1 MNNIFK
7 VIWNH
12 ATQTWT
18 AVGELASAKG
28 KSKSVKLAAISTALL
43 AVADGTYAAGQVE
56 FGATDNNGM
65 TIAPNAVTDQFFG
78 KSEYTKITGES
89 KNKQGATVKA
99 YDGIAIGS
107 GSLSGSTTGTG
118 GNGHVAIG
126 LMAQATGNRANGEN
140 TGGADGDNAAVALG
154 AYSLAAGQGSTALGA
169 HSLATEIDSTAVGK
183 IAHARGQSSTAIG
196 QQAEAIQRA
205 TATGAE
211 TKALGIYSTAMGQKA
226 TANSWDSIAVGSAS
240 TVSGKNSI
248 NVGSNSVLSGENIAT
263 VGAYS
268 KISSNNVSTLGSNI
282 TVAEGRDGAVVLGYG
297 SDAGKETTKVMAV
310 NSAVAEGSPLVYS
323 GFSGKLGG
331 TDTNG
336 TNKEATG
343 KQGNVVSVGSEGNER
358 QIKHVAAGQITAE
371 STDAINGS
379 QLYQVAKTLGTAAN
393 QTANALGVTLNPN
406 GTLSGFSQPLTIAEG
421 SDYNKY
427 ENGQK
432 KPDITAPNVTTAL
445 TNLNNYV
452 NAGWNV
458 TASGNGYKNNVSIGH
473 TVNFVGLGNVDVDG
487 VDEENG
493 VRTINISTDS
503 PIDYA
508 STTFDGKPVTKASDG
523 KWYQVDENGDIKGD
537 PIDASKIDK
546 KGAKLT
552 DSDTENNPYEKGN
565 SYTYDDKGNITETGY
580 DKTKPESKDKI
591 TAGEHGVQLSNV
603 GWATQPDQAV
613 NKDQL
618 DQTVNKSGFYVQQN
632 GKSTLD
638 GKTGSDKVSDTE
650 KVTPNDVVNFA
661 DGDGTIV
668 KVKTVRDDKGV
679 DTTTVSVDVDAAKVI
694 EKTKGSIKEADV
706 SNPDAKDAGKV
717 AVNGT
722 PAPKADGKNETQ
734 EEANA
739 REGNKLAT
747 VGNVVDAINSAKW
760 FAKVENTDKA
770 MTDRAQNDTTDKKAA
785 AIGAGETLTL
795 KADKNLAVKRDGAN
809 VTYGLAS
816 EIEVDKITVKSKTP
830 GEATT
835 TFENGKVTNLKDHL
849 TPPKE
854 VAADKAAVPNAEE
867 VKTPTELTADKKKE
881 AATVN
886 DVLNAGWNLKANGK
900 QVAAVTNGKGV
911 DFESDGSITIT
922 PTVENGIAKMKFA
935 VNTDASIDKNKGSIK
950 EADVSNPGAKDA
962 GKVAVNGTPAQKA
975 DGSMETQDEANAR
988 EGNKVATVQN
998 VVNAINSAATFVK
1011 VADSQEVIT
1020 ASTANDKGVAVKSG
1034 DTVTHTAG
1042 KNLKVKRD
1050 GQSVTYALAQ
1060 DIDVDSV
1067 KAKNGVTIGS
1077 GDNATTIT
1085 SDDKGLNLAGK
1096 NGVATNIN
1104 NVKDAD
1110 LNSTSKQAV
1119 NGSQLHATN
1128 EKVASLGT
1136 TVNNLDRKV
1145 NKHSKQARAGIAG
1158 ANAAAALPQAY
1169 TQGKAMVAAAA
1180 GTFKGQNALAVGYS
1194 RISDN
1199 GKVILKLQGNA
1210 NTSGDV
1216 GAGVGVGYQW

>member
-1 MNNIFK
+1 
-7 VIWNH
+7 
-12 ATQTWT
+12 
-18 AVGELASAKG
+18 
-28 KSKSVKLAAISTALL
+28 
-43 AVADGTYAAGQVE
+43 
-56 FGATDNNGM
+56 
-65 TIAPNAVTDQFFG
+65 
-78 KSEYTKITGES
+78 
-89 KNKQGATVKA
+89 
-99 YDGIAIGS
+99 
-107 GSLSGSTTGTG
+107 
-118 GNGHVAIG
+118 
-126 LMAQATGNRANGEN
+126 MAQATGNRANGEN

-211 TKALGIYSTAMGQKA
+211 TKALGTYSTAMGQKA

-343 KQGNVVSVGSEGNER
+343 KQGNVVSVGSADNER

-393 QTANALGVTLNPN
+393 QTAKALGVTLNKD
-406 GTLSGFSQPLTIAEG
+406 GTLTGFSQPLTIAEG
-421 SDYNKY
+421 SDYNKD

-618 DQTVNKSGFYVQQN
+618 DQTVNKSGF
-632 GKSTLD
+632 
-638 GKTGSDKVSDTE
+638 
-650 KVTPNDVVNFA
+650 F
-661 DGDGTIV
+661 I
-668 KVKTVRDDKGV
+668 
-679 DTTTVSVDVDAAKVI
+679 
-694 EKTKGSIKEADV
+694 
-706 SNPDAKDAGKV
+706 
-717 AVNGT
+717 
-722 PAPKADGKNETQ
+722 
-734 EEANA
+734 
-739 REGNKLAT
+739 
-747 VGNVVDAINSAKW
+747 
-760 FAKVENTDKA
+760 
-770 MTDRAQNDTTDKKAA
+770 
-785 AIGAGETLTL
+785 
-795 KADKNLAVKRDGAN
+795 
-809 VTYGLAS
+809 
-816 EIEVDKITVKSKTP
+816 KITARMLQQKTLL
-830 GEATT
+830 TKI
-835 TFENGKVTNLKDHL
+835 FLLK
-849 TPPKE
+849 
-854 VAADKAAVPNAEE
+854 
-867 VKTPTELTADKKKE
+867 
-881 AATVN
+881 
-886 DVLNAGWNLKANGK
+886 
-900 QVAAVTNGKGV
+900 
-911 DFESDGSITIT
+911 
-922 PTVENGIAKMKFA
+922 
-935 VNTDASIDKNKGSIK
+935 IK
-950 EADVSNPGAKDA
+950 
-962 GKVAVNGTPAQKA
+962 
-975 DGSMETQDEANAR
+975 
-988 EGNKVATVQN
+988 
-998 VVNAINSAATFVK
+998 
-1011 VADSQEVIT
+1011 
-1020 ASTANDKGVAVKSG
+1020 
-1034 DTVTHTAG
+1034 
-1042 KNLKVKRD
+1042 
-1050 GQSVTYALAQ
+1050 
-1060 DIDVDSV
+1060 
-1067 KAKNGVTIGS
+1067 
-1077 GDNATTIT
+1077 
-1085 SDDKGLNLAGK
+1085 
-1096 NGVATNIN
+1096 
-1104 NVKDAD
+1104 
-1110 LNSTSKQAV
+1110 
-1119 NGSQLHATN
+1119 
-1128 EKVASLGT
+1128 
-1136 TVNNLDRKV
+1136 
-1145 NKHSKQARAGIAG
+1145 
-1158 ANAAAALPQAY
+1158 
-1169 TQGKAMVAAAA
+1169 
-1180 GTFKGQNALAVGYS
+1180 
-1194 RISDN
+1194 
-1199 GKVILKLQGNA
+1199 
-1210 NTSGDV
+1210 
-1216 GAGVGVGYQW
+1216 